1 MTFSETAMRV
11 EKLWIYERSI
21 GSKGNVLRVAHNR
34 EVISFL
40 LRGVNQSKATV
51 KILFAFGMSEHS
63 GRLSRM
69 C

>member
-21 GSKGNVLRVAHNR
+21 GSKGSVLRVAHNR

-51 KILFAFGMSEHS
+51 
-63 GRLSRM
+63 
-69 C
+69 